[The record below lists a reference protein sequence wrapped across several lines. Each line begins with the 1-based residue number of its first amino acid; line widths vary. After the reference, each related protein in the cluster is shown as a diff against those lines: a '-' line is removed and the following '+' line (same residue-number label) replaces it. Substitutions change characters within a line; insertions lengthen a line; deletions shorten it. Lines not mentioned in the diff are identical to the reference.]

1 MKQASQTITENYLRR
16 LNQEREP
23 VTFKK
28 LSKTQKDDY
37 FFNTSKKSVIQKL
50 ASVDFNYNEKH
61 VKKVDFIRAQ
71 NLGIFDIMGWIKFL
85 PGKKTVQSPVLFD
98 HTSNIGITV
107 LGKLTQSIEEGRKY
121 EFHNL
126 NLKNFFGNKLST
138 TPTTT
143 AIVSDEIEEMPILSD
158 DVIKKYIDH
167 EEEINIKLNPKIHW
181 PELLGANLTVDAVCT
196 NDKCGKPVATVP
208 GERIVTCMNGNNT
221 MRVKN
226 FECIFSCVLLFEN
239 ISLSLPADVE
249 SQYFQE
255 DVAKSYQ
262 RDKKN
267 FKDMLCFLENVDC
280 TYNSKNNII
289 TKTSDY

>member
-1 MKQASQTITENYLRR
+1 MTIRIMKQANQTITENYLRR

-28 LSKTQKDDY
+28 LSKTPKGDY
-37 FFNTSKKSVIQKL
+37 FFNTSKGSVIQKS
-50 ASVDFNYNEKH
+50 ASVDFDYNEKH
-61 VKKVDFIRAQ
+61 FHKVDFIRAQ

-85 PGKKTVQSPVLFD
+85 PGKKTIQSPGKTNSLREVILVD
-98 HTSNIGITV
+98 HTSDIGKTIR
-107 LGKLTQSIEEGRKY
+107 GELTQSIEEGRKY

-239 ISLSLPADVE
+239 ISLSLPADVA

-255 DVAKSYQ
+255 DVMKWYQ
-262 RDKKN
+262 RDKK
-267 FKDMLCFLENVDC
+267 MLKYMLYF
-280 TYNSKNNII
+280 
-289 TKTSDY
+289 